1 MPDEQSDSKSDKD
14 PDIDQAEEVHVGT
27 REPEDYDINPAS
39 GVRGGIQAR
48 GDFLIEFYIER
59 YPEGEFDVYEYED
72 GIGKPVRREGVK
84 NDIIRDKQTG
94 VMMSQR
100 NAYRTALW
108 VISNI
113 LGEGVTE
120 EEVGNLISNEY
131 EDRFN

>member
-1 MPDEQSDSKSDKD
+1 MAGEQSDTE
-14 PDIDQAEEVHVGT
+14 PDQAEEVRVRT

-39 GVRGGIQAR
+39 GVRGGVQAR
-48 GDFLIEFYIER
+48 GDFLIEFYLER
-59 YPEGEFDVYEYED
+59 YPEGEVDVYEYED
-72 GIGKPVRREGVK
+72 GIGRAVRREGVQD
-84 NDIIRDKQTG
+84 DIIRDKQTG

-113 LGEGVTE
+113 LGEDVTE
-120 EEVGNLISNEY
+120 EEVGNLISEEY